1 MNVIQRPLQVASVL
15 FDIMLDMEQRYILFR
30 RWNINTGYVTSPVSE
45 TFDSRRQLVSRQ
57 LCGQYYELPVC

>member
-30 RWNINTGYVTSPVSE
+30 RWNINTGYVARPVSE
-45 TFDSRRQLVSRQ
+45 TFDSLR
-57 LCGQYYELPVC
+57 